1 MMRPLKIFFLT
12 LLCAFV
18 AQTQAQQDQNSTND
32 SQRIY
37 DLLASKTFQ
46 FTADTM
52 LPLGMPSKSLAGDG
66 YVVSF
71 KPEMVNS
78 QLPYYGRRYGG
89 AIMGRDKGM
98 RFQGPPENFNI
109 SPWNKGYEVKTTIN
123 DNGSGF
129 QLLLQVAP
137 SGYATLSISS
147 ADRDTI
153 NYQGEIIPLQE

>member
-52 LPLGMPSKSLAGDG
+52 LPLGMPSKS
-66 YVVSF
+66 
-71 KPEMVNS
+71 
-78 QLPYYGRRYGG
+78 
-89 AIMGRDKGM
+89 
-98 RFQGPPENFNI
+98 
-109 SPWNKGYEVKTTIN
+109 
-123 DNGSGF
+123 
-129 QLLLQVAP
+129 
-137 SGYATLSISS
+137 
-147 ADRDTI
+147 
-153 NYQGEIIPLQE
+153 